1 MSRKGHDWETY
12 IRRAERL
19 GYTVKQGK
27 NNRVIINT
35 YYGKRAE
42 LQNHAEFIRWVI
54 KEERIQKRIDEYLT
68 QR

>member
-12 IRRAERL
+12 IRRAKKL
-19 GYTVKQGK
+19 GYIVKQGK

-35 YYGKRAE
+35 QYGKRAE
-42 LQNHAEFIRWVI
+42 LQNHEEFISWVI
-54 KEERIQKRIDEYLT
+54 KEEQIQKQIDEYLT